1 MTNKAIAYP
10 PLKASFMIYP
20 REREREL
27 VAFKQQAVFKNTVID
42 MIHLG

>member
-20 REREREL
+20 REREREREL
-27 VAFKQQAVFKNTVID
+27 VAFKLVFKNTVID